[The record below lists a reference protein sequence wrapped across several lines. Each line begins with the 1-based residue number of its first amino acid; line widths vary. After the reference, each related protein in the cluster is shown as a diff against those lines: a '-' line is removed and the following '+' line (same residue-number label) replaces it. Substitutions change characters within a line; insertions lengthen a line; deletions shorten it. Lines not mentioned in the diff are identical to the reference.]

1 MSDKLINVEVD
12 GQIESIEKG
21 TIIEQ
26 IVNGRRG
33 KKDSLIVAALVD
45 NEIRE
50 LTYPIEE
57 ECSIKFVDMTSQD
70 GIRIYQRSLKFVL
83 IKAVYDLFPEREIQ
97 IRHSVRRGVFFEI
110 LDYCVTDED
119 ASKIEKRMHELIE
132 QNIPF
137 KKETL
142 SIDEARE
149 YFLKNGRDD
158 RYRVIANREKDY
170 VSLYIFDGIEDYFYG
185 YMVPSSG
192 YLESFAVEAD
202 NGGIVLILP
211 KKENPNQLPDVS
223 IPRKLFNIFTEYGD
237 WINILGVEDVG
248 RLNEVVESGRLKE
261 LVLIAEALHEK
272 KIAMIADM
280 IKQQQPKKRLIMI
293 AGPSSSGKT
302 TFAQRLSIQ
311 LKVNG
316 LVPINI
322 SVDDYFVNRSQTPLD
337 EDGKPDY
344 ECLES
349 VDLQLFNDNINR
361 LISGEEVEIPS
372 YNFKTGKREYNGRK
386 LKMNEGNVLVI
397 EGIHALNPGL
407 TNRID
412 PANKF
417 NIYISAITSMRIDM
431 HNRIPTTDLRLIRR
445 MVRDMRYRGTPA
457 PMTIE
462 MWPRVRKGEERNI
475 FPFQE
480 EADVM
485 VNTSLIYELLI
496 LKPIATNLLQE
507 ITSDVPQYAEAR
519 RLIEFLSYFLSA
531 PADFVPPNSIL
542 REFIGGSIFHE

>member
-322 SVDDYFVNRSQTPLD
+322 SVDDYFVNKSQTPLD

-407 TNRID
+407 TNR
-412 PANKF
+412 
-417 NIYISAITSMRIDM
+417 
-431 HNRIPTTDLRLIRR
+431 
-445 MVRDMRYRGTPA
+445 
-457 PMTIE
+457 MTQ
-462 MWPRVRKGEERNI
+462 P
-475 FPFQE
+475 
-480 EADVM
+480 
-485 VNTSLIYELLI
+485 TSLI
-496 LKPIATNLLQE
+496 
-507 ITSDVPQYAEAR
+507 
-519 RLIEFLSYFLSA
+519 
-531 PADFVPPNSIL
+531 
-542 REFIGGSIFHE
+542 FISVQLPLCV